1 MKSDVIGIEVDGRSI
16 MTDAQLFFSKET
28 RDTEPWIF
36 EALDAKENAHAT
48 IAAHVMTECITRSK
62 KVAEALIQA
71 DALGDIPVHIDPE
84 HMLPTMMEGILW
96 RPGPVDGEIEVCT
109 ISGAPQVCEEA
120 VSEEDGDRFMHL
132 SHPDMGTIGCLTK
145 MALEDIGGDE
155 WKLLSFMSAGSD
167 KADKILPSG
176 ETVEANVIVNEI
188 VCPMDPHE
196 RQHESGCGFYMATYA
211 LEVAEGDDD
220 GFIIRD
226 HLDEGKKITDLE
238 SMGFASQHQFDC
250 MHASMIHPLHLAGCI
265 IDRLQTKPYQSMLD
279 ATGVPT
285 QAAIRDKMAG
295 MMFVTGLFHPHM
307 GFEGTVSKLVVPMMT
322 ASYTDAAGI
331 LLPIINE
338 LTESLDENEAADL
351 KQIADMLK
359 DACIAFNLF
368 EWSLCAL
375 SDSLHRADPLKW
387 NRLRNLIIEI
397 EGTDA

>member
-84 HMLPTMMEGILW
+84 HMLPAMMEAILW

-120 VSEEDGDRFMHL
+120 VSEEDGGRFMHI
-132 SHPDMGTIGCLTK
+132 SHPDMGTMGCLTK
-145 MALEDIGGDE
+145 MALEGIGGDE
-155 WKLLSFMSAGSD
+155 WKLFSFMSAGSD

-176 ETVEANVIVNEI
+176 ETVEANVIANEI

-196 RQHESGCGFYMATYA
+196 RQHESGCGFYMATYL
-211 LEVAEGDDD
+211 LEVAEGDDG

-226 HLDEGKKITDLE
+226 HLDEEKEITELE
-238 SMGFASQHQFDC
+238 SMGFASQHQFDG
-250 MHASMIHPLHLAGCI
+250 MHASMIHPLNLAGCI
-265 IDRLQTKPYQSMLD
+265 IERLQTRPYQSMLD
-279 ATGVPT
+279 ATGAPT
-285 QAAIRDKMAG
+285 QAAVRDKMAG

-307 GFEGTVSKLVVPMMT
+307 GFGGAVSEFVVPMMT
-322 ASYTDAAGI
+322 ANYTYAAQDMAP
-331 LLPIINE
+331 LLADIS
-338 LTESLDENEAADL
+338 ESLDEDEAASFNSVA
-351 KQIADMLK
+351 QMLG
-359 DACIAFNLF
+359 DACVAFNLF

-375 SDSLHRADPLKW
+375 SDNLHRADQLKW
-387 NRLRNLIIEI
+387 SRLKNLMIEI